1 MSAFGRGGADMK
13 KISQLLGSVRMTTSI
28 LLLVMVSIIG
38 SVGAISQSLYLT
50 MHQRS
55 VNESEIQQDTNI
67 AIAATI
73 LERRISGSILT
84 MAEDGSIISFQSW
97 AVPPFYDNDV
107 IDSVSRV
114 TKQDAAI
121 YVLDKASGDLVAKT
135 TTLLAADGARAVG
148 GTIASNDPI
157 MALLQQG
164 GTVRSQMSLQGVAYL
179 AAIQPIVGTKGDMMG
194 AVLVGTPMANVDAAA
209 GEVLGVIGMVGI
221 PVTIIFAILG
231 FVSSRLISRPIP
243 RLAKTMDV
251 IAEGNYEIE
260 VPYTGLKNEV
270 GAMARAV
277 EVFRENG
284 LRVSQMTEAEAAR
297 IVADEES
304 RREMMVNLQ
313 DAFGQVVDAA
323 IAGDFSRRVKT
334 EFPDA
339 ELNALAGS
347 VNKLVSTFNHGVNE
361 IGTVLSA
368 MAETDFTRR
377 MEGNFEGAFAKLRAD
392 TDAVADKLGEVVSQ
406 LRHTSGSIKSATSE
420 LLSGANDL
428 SERTTRQAAT
438 IEETSAAIEQFA
450 STVMSN
456 ADRASIASQ
465 NASKV
470 TKTAEEGGRV
480 MEAANAAMDRITQ
493 SSSKISNIIGL
504 IDDIAFQTN
513 LLALNASVEA
523 ARAGEAGK
531 GFAVVA
537 VEVRRLA
544 QSAAQASSEV
554 KVLIDQSSSEVSTGS
569 KLVNDAASK
578 LVSVLE
584 AIRENT
590 KALETIAQQSSDQA
604 NSIEEVSSAVRQL
617 DEMTQHN
624 AALVEQTNAAIAQ
637 AEGQAK
643 ELDLIV
649 EVFTVDGE
657 INPVDHR
664 SEQKVLKSARIESAT
679 RHYSARGP
687 VSRGNLAVSRDWNDF

>member
-1 MSAFGRGGADMK
+1 
-13 KISQLLGSVRMTTSI
+13 MTTSI

-38 SVGAISQSLYLT
+38 SVGAISHTLYLT

-55 VNESEIQQDTNI
+55 IDESEIQQDTNL
-67 AIAATI
+67 AVAATI

-84 MAEDGSIISFQSW
+84 MAEDGSIVSFQSW

-121 YVLDKASGDLVAKT
+121 YVLEKETGDLVAKT
-135 TTLLAADGARAVG
+135 TTLLAADGSRAIDAK
-148 GTIASNDPI
+148 IASGDPTL
-157 MALLQQG
+157 ALLGQG
-164 GTVRSQMSLQGVAYL
+164 ETIRSQMTLQGVPYL
-179 AAIQPIVGTKGDMMG
+179 VAIQPIVGTKGDMMG
-194 AVLVGTPMANVDAAA
+194 AILVGTPMANVNAAA

-221 PVTIIFAILG
+221 PVTIVFALLG

-251 IAEGNYEIE
+251 IAEGNYDIE
-260 VPYTGLKNEV
+260 VPYTGFKNEV

-297 IVADEES
+297 IVADEDA
-304 RREMMVNLQ
+304 RRAMMANLQ

-339 ELNALAGS
+339 ELNALAGG
-347 VNKLVSTFNHGVNE
+347 VNKLVGAFDHGVSE

-368 MAETDFTRR
+368 MAEADFTLR
-377 MEGNFEGAFAKLRAD
+377 MEGEFEGAFAKLRED

-406 LRHTSGSIKSATSE
+406 LRHTSGSIKNATGE

-438 IEETSAAIEQFA
+438 IEETSAAMEQFA
-450 STVMSN
+450 STVLSN
-456 ADRASIASQ
+456 AERASIASQ

-480 MEAANAAMDRITQ
+480 MESANEAMDRITQ

-554 KVLIDQSSSEVSTGS
+554 KVLIDQSSSEVATGS

-578 LVSVLE
+578 LASVLD

-590 KALETIAQQSSDQA
+590 KALETIAQQSSEQA

-624 AALVEQTNAAIAQ
+624 AALVEETNAAIAQ
-637 AEGQAK
+637 AESQAN

-649 EVFTVDGE
+649 EVFAVDAVVA
-657 INPVDHR
+657 PAHHR
-664 SEQKVLKSARIESAT
+664 SEANVMRPAAT
-679 RHYSARGP
+679 ERPSRQYSSRGP
-687 VSRGNLAVSRDWNDF
+687 SSQGNLAVSQDWNDF

>member
-1 MSAFGRGGADMK
+1 MK

-38 SVGAISQSLYLT
+38 SVGAISHTLYLT

-55 VNESEIQQDTNI
+55 IDESEIQQDTNL
-67 AIAATI
+67 AVAATI

-84 MAEDGSIISFQSW
+84 MAEDGSIVSFQSW

-121 YVLDKASGDLVAKT
+121 YVLEKETGDLVAKT
-135 TTLLAADGARAVG
+135 TTLLAADGSRAIDAK
-148 GTIASNDPI
+148 IASGDPTL
-157 MALLQQG
+157 ALLGQG
-164 GTVRSQMSLQGVAYL
+164 ETIRSQMTLQGVPYL
-179 AAIQPIVGTKGDMMG
+179 VAIQPIVGTKGDMMG
-194 AVLVGTPMANVDAAA
+194 AILVGTPMANVNAAA

-221 PVTIIFAILG
+221 PVTIVFALLG

-251 IAEGNYEIE
+251 IAEGNYDIE
-260 VPYTGLKNEV
+260 VPYTGFKNEV

-297 IVADEES
+297 IVADEDA
-304 RREMMVNLQ
+304 RRAMMANLQ

-339 ELNALAGS
+339 ELNALAGG
-347 VNKLVSTFNHGVNE
+347 VNMLVGAFDHGVSE

-368 MAETDFTRR
+368 MAEADFTLR
-377 MEGNFEGAFAKLRAD
+377 MEGEFEGAFAKLRED

-406 LRHTSGSIKSATSE
+406 LRHTSGSIKNATGE

-438 IEETSAAIEQFA
+438 IEETSAAMEQFA
-450 STVMSN
+450 STVLSN
-456 ADRASIASQ
+456 AERASIASQ

-480 MEAANAAMDRITQ
+480 MESANEAMDRITQ

-554 KVLIDQSSSEVSTGS
+554 KVLIDQSSSEVATGS

-578 LVSVLE
+578 LASVLD

-590 KALETIAQQSSDQA
+590 KALETIAQQSSEQA

-624 AALVEQTNAAIAQ
+624 AALVEETNAAIAQ
-637 AEGQAK
+637 AESQAN

-649 EVFTVDGE
+649 EVFAVDAVVA
-657 INPVDHR
+657 PAHHR
-664 SEQKVLKSARIESAT
+664 SEASVMRPAAT
-679 RHYSARGP
+679 ERPSRQYSSRGP
-687 VSRGNLAVSRDWNDF
+687 RSQGNLAVSQDWNDF

>member
-1 MSAFGRGGADMK
+1 MK

-38 SVGAISQSLYLT
+38 SVGAISHTLYLT

-55 VNESEIQQDTNI
+55 IDESEIQQDTNL
-67 AIAATI
+67 AVAATI

-84 MAEDGSIISFQSW
+84 MAEDGSIVSFQSW

-121 YVLDKASGDLVAKT
+121 YVLEKETGDLVAKT
-135 TTLLAADGARAVG
+135 TTLLAADGSRAIG
-148 GTIASNDPI
+148 ASIASGDPTL
-157 MALLQQG
+157 ALLGQG
-164 GTVRSQMSLQGVAYL
+164 KTIRSQMTLQGVPYL
-179 AAIQPIVGTKGDMMG
+179 VAIQPIVGTKGDMMG
-194 AVLVGTPMANVDAAA
+194 AILVGTPMANVNAAA
-209 GEVLGVIGMVGI
+209 DEVLGVIGMVGI
-221 PVTIIFAILG
+221 PVTIVFALLG

-251 IAEGNYEIE
+251 IAEGNYDIE
-260 VPYTGLKNEV
+260 VPYTGFKNEV

-297 IVADEES
+297 IVADEDA
-304 RREMMVNLQ
+304 RRTMMANLQ

-339 ELNALAGS
+339 ELNALAGG
-347 VNKLVSTFNHGVNE
+347 VNKLVGAFDHGVSE
-361 IGTVLSA
+361 IGAVLSA
-368 MAETDFTRR
+368 MAEADFTLR
-377 MEGNFEGAFAKLRAD
+377 MEGEFEGAFAKLRED

-406 LRHTSGSIKSATSE
+406 LRHTSGSIKNATGE

-438 IEETSAAIEQFA
+438 IEETSAAMEQFA
-450 STVMSN
+450 STVLSN
-456 ADRASIASQ
+456 AERASIASQ

-480 MEAANAAMDRITQ
+480 MESANEAMDRITQ

-554 KVLIDQSSSEVSTGS
+554 KVLIDQSSSEVATGS

-578 LVSVLE
+578 LASVLD

-590 KALETIAQQSSDQA
+590 KALETIAQQSSEQA

-624 AALVEQTNAAIAQ
+624 AALVEETNAAIAQ
-637 AEGQAK
+637 AESQAN

-649 EVFTVDGE
+649 EVFAVDAVVA
-657 INPVDHR
+657 PAHHR
-664 SEQKVLKSARIESAT
+664 SEASVMRPTAT
-679 RHYSARGP
+679 ERPSRQYSSRGP
-687 VSRGNLAVSRDWNDF
+687 SSQGNLAVSQDWNDF

>member
-1 MSAFGRGGADMK
+1 MK

-38 SVGAISQSLYLT
+38 SVGAVSGALYLG
-50 MHQRS
+50 MHLRS
-55 VNESEIQQDTNI
+55 IQDSEVQQDTNL
-67 AIAATI
+67 AVAATI

-84 MAEDGSIISFQSW
+84 MADDGSITSFQSW

-121 YVLDKASGDLVAKT
+121 YVIDKETGDLVAKT
-135 TTLLAADGARAVG
+135 TTLLAEEGKRAVG

-157 MALLQQG
+157 MALLQEG
-164 GTVRSQMSLQGVAYL
+164 GTVRSQISLQGKPYL
-179 AAIQPIVGTKGDMMG
+179 VAIQPIVGTKGDMMG
-194 AVLVGTPMANVDAAA
+194 AILVGTPMANVEAAA
-209 GEVLGVIGMVGI
+209 SEVLSAIGVVGI
-221 PVTIIFAILG
+221 PVTIVFALLG

-243 RLAKTMDV
+243 RLAKAMDV

-260 VPYTGLKNEV
+260 VPYTSLTNEV

-297 IVADEES
+297 IVADEEA
-304 RREMMVNLQ
+304 RREMMANLQ

-347 VNKLVSTFNHGVNE
+347 VNKLVSTFNHGVSE
-361 IGTVLSA
+361 IGTVLAA

-377 MEGNFEGAFAKLRAD
+377 MEGNFEGAFAKLRED
-392 TDAVADKLGEVVSQ
+392 TDAVADKLSEVVSQ
-406 LRHTSGSIKSATSE
+406 LRQTSGSIKSATGE

-438 IEETSAAIEQFA
+438 IEETSAAMEQFA
-450 STVMSN
+450 STVLSN

-480 MEAANAAMDRITQ
+480 MEAANEAMDRITQ

-554 KVLIDQSSSEVSTGS
+554 KVLIDQSSSEVATGS

-624 AALVEQTNAAIAQ
+624 AALVEQTNAAISQ
-637 AEGQAK
+637 AESQAN
-643 ELDLIV
+643 ELDAIV
-649 EVFTVDGE
+649 EVFTVDGAVAHHGYE
-657 INPVDHR
+657 AVTKKSSTDDVAQGRYSSRR
-664 SEQKVLKSARIESAT
+664 SVA
-679 RHYSARGP
+679 
-687 VSRGNLAVSRDWNDF
+687 RGNLAVSSDWNDF

>member
-1 MSAFGRGGADMK
+1 MK
-13 KISQLLGSVRMTTSI
+13 TISHLLGSVRMTTSI

-38 SVGAISQSLYLT
+38 SVGAISYSLYIT

-55 VNESEIQQDTNI
+55 IDESEIQQDTNL
-67 AIAATI
+67 AVAATI

-84 MAEDGSIISFQSW
+84 MAEDGSVVSFQSW
-97 AVPPFYDNDV
+97 AVPPFYDSDV

-121 YVLDKASGDLVAKT
+121 YVLEKETGDLVAKT
-135 TTLLAADGARAVG
+135 TTLEAEDGARAVG
-148 GTIASNDPI
+148 GAIASNDPI
-157 MALLQQG
+157 TALLQQG
-164 GTVRSQMSLQGVAYL
+164 GTVRSQMNLQGIPYL
-179 AAIQPIVGTKGDMMG
+179 VAIQPIVGTKGDMMG
-194 AVLVGTPMANVDAAA
+194 AILVGTPLANVNAAA
-209 GEVLGVIGMVGI
+209 DELLGIIGMVGI
-221 PVTIIFAILG
+221 PVTIVFALLG

-243 RLAKTMDV
+243 RLAKAMDV
-251 IAEGNYEIE
+251 IAEGNYEVD
-260 VPYTGLKNEV
+260 VPYTALKNEV

-284 LRVSQMTEAEAAR
+284 ERVSQMTEAEAAR
-297 IVADEES
+297 IVADEEA
-304 RREMMVNLQ
+304 RRDMMANLQ
-313 DAFGQVVDAA
+313 EAFGQVVDAA

-339 ELNALAGS
+339 ELNALAAS
-347 VNKLVSTFNHGVNE
+347 VNKLVSTFNHGVTE

-377 MEGNFEGAFAKLRAD
+377 MEGDFEGAFAKLRED
-392 TDAVADKLGEVVSQ
+392 TDGVANKLSEVVSQ
-406 LRHTSGSIKSATSE
+406 LRHTSGSIKNATGE

-438 IEETSAAIEQFA
+438 IEETSAAMEQFA
-450 STVMSN
+450 STVLSN
-456 ADRASIASQ
+456 ADRAGIASQ

-480 MEAANAAMDRITQ
+480 MESANEAMERIIQ

-554 KVLIDQSSSEVSTGS
+554 KVLIDQSASEVATGS

-637 AEGQAK
+637 AEAQAN
-643 ELDLIV
+643 ELDFIV
-649 EVFTVDGE
+649 EVFAVDAVIDREYQRNDAEVRRVAGTE
-657 INPVDHR
+657 RASRNNSPREAI
-664 SEQKVLKSARIESAT
+664 
-679 RHYSARGP
+679 
-687 VSRGNLAVSRDWNDF
+687 SRGNLAVSQDWHNF

>member
-1 MSAFGRGGADMK
+1 MK

-38 SVGAISQSLYLT
+38 SVGAISHTLYLT

-55 VNESEIQQDTNI
+55 IDESEIQQDTNL
-67 AIAATI
+67 AVAATI

-84 MAEDGSIISFQSW
+84 MAEDGSIVSFQSW

-121 YVLDKASGDLVAKT
+121 YVLEKETGDLVAKT
-135 TTLLAADGARAVG
+135 TTLLAADGSRAIDAK
-148 GTIASNDPI
+148 IASGDPTL
-157 MALLQQG
+157 ALLGQG
-164 GTVRSQMSLQGVAYL
+164 ETIRSQMTLQGVPYL
-179 AAIQPIVGTKGDMMG
+179 VAIQPIVGTKGDMMG
-194 AVLVGTPMANVDAAA
+194 AILVGTPMANVNAAA

-221 PVTIIFAILG
+221 PVTIVFALLG

-251 IAEGNYEIE
+251 IAEGNYDIE
-260 VPYTGLKNEV
+260 VPYTGFKNEV

-297 IVADEES
+297 IVADEDA
-304 RREMMVNLQ
+304 RRAMMANLQ

-339 ELNALAGS
+339 ELNALAGG
-347 VNKLVSTFNHGVNE
+347 VNKLVGAFDHGVSE

-368 MAETDFTRR
+368 MAEADFTLR
-377 MEGNFEGAFAKLRAD
+377 MEGEFEGAFAKLRED

-406 LRHTSGSIKSATSE
+406 LRHTSGSIKNATGE

-438 IEETSAAIEQFA
+438 IEETSAAMEQFA
-450 STVMSN
+450 STVLSN
-456 ADRASIASQ
+456 AERASIASQ

-480 MEAANAAMDRITQ
+480 MESANEAMDRITQ

-554 KVLIDQSSSEVSTGS
+554 KVLIDQSSSEVATGS

-578 LVSVLE
+578 LASVLD

-590 KALETIAQQSSDQA
+590 KALETIAQQSSEQA

-624 AALVEQTNAAIAQ
+624 AALVEETNAAIAQ
-637 AEGQAK
+637 AESQAN

-649 EVFTVDGE
+649 EVFAVDAVVA
-657 INPVDHR
+657 PAHHR
-664 SEQKVLKSARIESAT
+664 SEANVMRPAAT
-679 RHYSARGP
+679 ERPSRQYSSRGP
-687 VSRGNLAVSRDWNDF
+687 SSQGNLAVSQDWNDF

>member
-1 MSAFGRGGADMK
+1 MK

-38 SVGAISQSLYLT
+38 SVGAISHTLYLT

-55 VNESEIQQDTNI
+55 IDESEIQQDTNL
-67 AIAATI
+67 AVAATI

-84 MAEDGSIISFQSW
+84 MAEDGSIVSFQSW

-121 YVLDKASGDLVAKT
+121 YVLEKETGDLVAKT
-135 TTLLAADGARAVG
+135 TTLLAADGSRAIDAK
-148 GTIASNDPI
+148 IASGDPTL
-157 MALLQQG
+157 ALLGQG
-164 GTVRSQMSLQGVAYL
+164 ETIRSQMTLQGVPYL
-179 AAIQPIVGTKGDMMG
+179 VAIQPIVGTKGDMMG
-194 AVLVGTPMANVDAAA
+194 AILVGTPMANVNAAA

-221 PVTIIFAILG
+221 PVTIVFALLG

-251 IAEGNYEIE
+251 IAEGNYDIE
-260 VPYTGLKNEV
+260 VPYTGFKNEV

-297 IVADEES
+297 IVADEDA
-304 RREMMVNLQ
+304 RRAMMANLQ

-339 ELNALAGS
+339 ELNALAGG
-347 VNKLVSTFNHGVNE
+347 VNKLVGAFDHGVSE

-368 MAETDFTRR
+368 MAEADFTLR
-377 MEGNFEGAFAKLRAD
+377 MEGEFEGAFAKLRED

-406 LRHTSGSIKSATSE
+406 LRHTSGSIKNATGE

-438 IEETSAAIEQFA
+438 IEETSAAMEQFA
-450 STVMSN
+450 STVLSN
-456 ADRASIASQ
+456 AERASIASQ

-480 MEAANAAMDRITQ
+480 MESANEAMDRITQ

-554 KVLIDQSSSEVSTGS
+554 KVLIDQSSSEVATGS

-578 LVSVLE
+578 LASVLD

-590 KALETIAQQSSDQA
+590 KALETIAQQSSEQA

-624 AALVEQTNAAIAQ
+624 AALVEETNAAIAQ
-637 AEGQAK
+637 AESQAN

-649 EVFTVDGE
+649 EVFAVDAVVA
-657 INPVDHR
+657 PAHHR
-664 SEQKVLKSARIESAT
+664 SEASVMRPAAT
-679 RHYSARGP
+679 ERPSRQYSSRGP
-687 VSRGNLAVSRDWNDF
+687 SSQGNLAVSQDWNDF